1 MRHTQKLRIWYENI
15 LFLVG
20 DEHLVETNQNN
31 LVAEK
36 KQANVEKQNR
46 ISFSQIY
53 IKFIWF
59 PRLSKSGLPTHLHV
73 SLHGSP
79 TKVHS

>member
-36 KQANVEKQNR
+36 KTG
-46 ISFSQIY
+46 
-53 IKFIWF
+53 KFWHPKAYDFTNGIVA
-59 PRLSKSGLPTHLHV
+59 SG
-73 SLHGSP
+73 S
-79 TKVHS
+79 